1 MQSTLCSLFVV
12 VTTELTRQNF
22 RLLEQEVRVMVC
34 VTKDLET
41 ARSFNVTL
49 QTVEGTAFGEKKIQ
63 TSIFVISPHCL
74 Y

>member
-1 MQSTLCSLFVV
+1 MQSTLFSLFVV

-22 RLLEQEVRVMVC
+22 RLREQEVRVMVC

-63 TSIFVISPHCL
+63 RSIFQH
-74 Y
+74 